1 MGRLNSAT
9 AIQPNR
15 VRIRTCFPR
24 IADSESRYSP
34 VMKVHTF
41 RLPLSSREREYHGE
55 RRGFKAATHLAIP
68 PSNREIL
75 PARVPLDSPDSKAN
89 ISCRRPLRPR
99 AIVVRIFAP
108 RDRFAPS
115 WRLLLFR
122 RGGRGG
128 CRFGGTGGEAGRS
141 FGAGGCGGTWN
152 ERSVRGKV
160 AEEVTQWREDQDA
173 VLFRIG
179 RRRSRARRQ
188 RWLFGE
194 ETSSL
199 RGGLTS
205 VTLVQAAMKRP
216 QGLHLTPTKSI
227 KAASA
232 GGNGTEKD
240 RTRAHSVVSDRV
252 A

>member
-1 MGRLNSAT
+1 MQIWWDGGGGGG
-9 AIQPNR
+9 
-15 VRIRTCFPR
+15 
-24 IADSESRYSP
+24 
-34 VMKVHTF
+34 
-41 RLPLSSREREYHGE
+41 PL
-55 RRGFKAATHLAIP
+55 
-68 PSNREIL
+68 
-75 PARVPLDSPDSKAN
+75 
-89 ISCRRPLRPR
+89 
-99 AIVVRIFAP
+99 
-108 RDRFAPS
+108 
-115 WRLLLFR
+115 WW
-122 RGGRGG
+122 RGGGG
-128 CRFGGTGGEAGRS
+128 GVWGGTGKEG
-141 FGAGGCGGTWN
+141 
-152 ERSVRGKV
+152 SVRGKV